1 MKKYSIY
8 DVDKINWGKS
18 DVKAILIPVIV
29 ILSIIFLGLTWRLH
43 SHWSSHNRWAPATAK
58 VVKSYITNEC
68 ATSNPSGGDASYGGQ
83 TDEQWDQSCPRV
95 EVPHIR
101 YAYEVGGKRYAS
113 ERISLQD
120 PAAGPPGEWKA
131 WVEKRRTGKSIDIF
145 YDPEDPEEA
154 VIDKSW
160 NAMADVLTVLFSGL
174 LLAGA
179 VWAWKAAVRRLA

>member
-8 DVDKINWGKS
+8 DTDKINWAKS
-18 DVKAILIPVIV
+18 DAKAILIPAIA

-43 SHWSSHNRWAPATAK
+43 SHWSSHNRWVPATAK

-68 ATSNPSGGDASYGGQ
+68 ATSNPSGGDTTYGQ
-83 TDEQWDQSCPRV
+83 SEEQWDQSCQRV
-95 EVPHIR
+95 EAPHIR
-101 YAYEVGGKRYAS
+101 YAYEVEGKRYAS
-113 ERISLQD
+113 ERISLQA
-120 PAAGPPGEWKA
+120 PAAGAPGEWKA
-131 WVEKRRTGKSIDIF
+131 WVEARRTGKNIDIW

-160 NAMADVLTVLFSGL
+160 NAAADVLTVLFCGL

-179 VWAWKAAVRRLA
+179 VWGWRVAQRRLA